1 MTYINHELLST
12 AFIERMFFG
21 MKCTPWCIIGANGFG
36 CGNHDGQCYGSYT
49 GDKYYTDANI
59 WYEENATKGCSDGNS
74 EYHTHLIDDDPGI
87 YL

>member
-12 AFIERMFFG
+12 AFIERMFCG

-36 CGNHDGQCYGSYT
+36 CGNYEGICYGGHT
-49 GDKYYTDANI
+49 GDKYYQYPSI
-59 WYEENATKGCSDGNS
+59 WYDENATRGYSDGNLK
-74 EYHTHLIDDDPGI
+74 YYTHINYDPGI